1 MQITDEIIND
11 SVAQKPF
18 GSFEPFISGG
28 DRDAW
33 QFYSGVLSAL
43 GQVPGVSV
51 IRETDHQ
58 GSGYAS
64 YVSAFL
70 YPSDGSTRRDY
81 PTYIQTIGILLYM
94 SRLAPIAVYG
104 ASGRTENNDGRGSS
118 SGFIGANNVGTLPD
132 GDWTVF
138 LAAVRQCLDRF
149 RIEMLPREPL
159 LQPAPAGIEIPTVF
173 DGPYYVFDTLFY
185 WSD

>member
-1 MQITDEIIND
+1 MQITEDIICD

-18 GSFEPFISGG
+18 GTFEPFVNGT
-28 DRDAW
+28 DEDAH
-33 QFYSGVLSAL
+33 QFYSNVFSAL
-43 GQVPGVSV
+43 ERVRGIAV
-51 IRETDHQ
+51 IRELNHQ

-70 YPSDGSTRRDY
+70 YPSDNSTRRDHPIY
-81 PTYIQTIGILLYM
+81 VETSGVLLYM

-104 ASGRTENNDGRGSS
+104 ASRRTDNKDGKGSS
-118 SGFIGANNVGTLPD
+118 SGFIGADNVGTPPD

-138 LAAVRQCLDRF
+138 IAAITNCLQEF
-149 RIEMLPREPL
+149 RIELLPREPL
-159 LQPAPAGIEIPTVF
+159 LQPAPEDIKIPTAF
-173 DGPYYVFDTLFY
+173 DGPYFIFDTLFY